1 MNERS
6 FLGLRGAKN
15 RINFKLRICPPM
27 TAPVATADLRSAMIL
42 ASVHR
47 AFMEKGFDGASMQ
60 DLAREAGMS
69 VGNFYRYFPSKAAL
83 VEAIITADLA
93 ELEQDFSVI
102 IGSPNP
108 MKSLRLTIQRHVEES
123 LCDGQGRLWAEIT
136 AAALRKPD
144 IAAIVGRMEID
155 LSHYLTTVFSL
166 TSGLT
171 LQETVKRFAGHASLV
186 MLMVKASAMQ
196 ACTTSVHRAELTALV
211 LRTINQT
218 LDEIPQIPLKG

>member
-1 MNERS
+1 
-6 FLGLRGAKN
+6 
-15 RINFKLRICPPM
+15 
-27 TAPVATADLRSAMIL
+27 MIL

-69 VGNFYRYFPSKAAL
+69 VGNFYRYFPSKAAI
-83 VEAIITADLA
+83 VEAIITHDLQ
-93 ELEQDFSVI
+93 ELERDFSAI
-102 IGSPNP
+102 IGSANP
-108 MKSLRLTIQRHVEES
+108 MQSLRQTIKQHVEEN

-136 AAALRKPD
+136 AVALRKPE

-155 LSHYLTTVFSL
+155 LSHYLATVFSL

-171 LQETVKRFAGHASLV
+171 LVETVQRFAGHASLV
-186 MLMVKASAMQ
+186 VLMVKASAMQ
-196 ACTTSVHRAELTALV
+196 ACTSGANRADLTALV

-218 LDEIPQIPLKG
+218 LDEIPKMTPKG

>member
-1 MNERS
+1 
-6 FLGLRGAKN
+6 
-15 RINFKLRICPPM
+15 M

-69 VGNFYRYFPSKAAL
+69 VGNFYRYFPSKAAI
-83 VEAIITADLA
+83 VEAIITGDLA
-93 ELEQDFSVI
+93 EFERDFSAI
-102 IGSPNP
+102 IGSSNP
-108 MKSLRLTIQRHVEES
+108 MQSLRQTIKRHIEEN
-123 LCDGQGRLWAEIT
+123 LCDGQAQLWAEIT
-136 AAALRKPD
+136 AVALRKPD

-155 LSHYLTTVFSL
+155 LTHYLTTVFSL

-171 LQETVKRFAGHASLV
+171 LPETVKRFSGHASLV
-186 MLMVKASAMQ
+186 VLMVKASSMH
-196 ACTTSVHRAELTALV
+196 ACTSGVQRADLTAVV

-218 LDEIPQIPLKG
+218 LDEIPQMTLKG

>member
-1 MNERS
+1 
-6 FLGLRGAKN
+6 
-15 RINFKLRICPPM
+15 M
-27 TAPVATADLRSAMIL
+27 TASVAPADLRSAMIL

-60 DLAREAGMS
+60 DLAREAGIS
-69 VGNFYRYFPSKAAL
+69 VGNFYRYFPSKAAI
-83 VEAIITADLA
+83 VEAIITHDLQ
-93 ELEQDFSVI
+93 ELERDFSAI
-102 IGSPNP
+102 IGSANP
-108 MKSLRLTIQRHVEES
+108 MLSLRQTIKRHVEEN

-136 AAALRKPD
+136 AVALRKPE

-171 LQETVKRFAGHASLV
+171 LAETVQRFAGHASLV
-186 MLMVKASAMQ
+186 VLMVKASAMQ
-196 ACTTSVHRAELTALV
+196 ACTSGANRADLTTLV

-218 LDEIPQIPLKG
+218 LDEIPKMIPKG

>member
-1 MNERS
+1 
-6 FLGLRGAKN
+6 
-15 RINFKLRICPPM
+15 M
-27 TAPVATADLRSAMIL
+27 TARVAPADLRSAMIL
-42 ASVHR
+42 ASVRR

-69 VGNFYRYFPSKAAL
+69 VGNFYRYFPSKSAI
-83 VEAIITADLA
+83 VEAIITGDLT
-93 ELEQDFSVI
+93 ELERDFSAI

-108 MKSLRLTIQRHVEES
+108 MQSLRQTIKHRVEDS
-123 LCDGQGRLWAEIT
+123 LCDGEGQLWAEIT

-155 LSHYLTTVFSL
+155 LTHYLTTVFSI

-171 LQETVKRFAGHASLV
+171 LAETVEKFAGHAALV
-186 MLMVKASAMQ
+186 ILLVKASAMQ
-196 ACTTSVHRAELTALV
+196 ACAAGAQRADLTAMV

-218 LDEIPQIPLKG
+218 LDEIPQTIPKG